1 LFFHRGTKRLS
12 SNNRNAG
19 ALAATGKG
27 NGDQEAR
34 VAAVQVA
41 IQDELDRLLNVYDA
55 ELYKRVRVFEHVF
68 ETYEAGPE
76 PMWDRGAE
84 LSHLHLLFF
93 GGP

>member
-1 LFFHRGTKRLS
+1 
-12 SNNRNAG
+12 
-19 ALAATGKG
+19 
-27 NGDQEAR
+27 
-34 VAAVQVA
+34 
-41 IQDELDRLLNVYDA
+41 LLNVYDA